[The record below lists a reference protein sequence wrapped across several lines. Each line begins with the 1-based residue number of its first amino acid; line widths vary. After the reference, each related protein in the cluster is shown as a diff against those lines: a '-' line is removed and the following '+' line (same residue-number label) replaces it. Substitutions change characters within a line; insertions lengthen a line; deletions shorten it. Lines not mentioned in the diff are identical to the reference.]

1 MKNFIVVIFA
11 LLLTTASAFGQSVP
25 TKKEVRKEYKELTHY
40 FKEVKGKEVPIEQ
53 VPFMTVRAANLNDN
67 LYLGYSE
74 KRKHQV
80 ALNLLLLTQDFVIE
94 QVNFTLQETIEI
106 LNELEKKT
114 E

>member
-1 MKNFIVVIFA
+1 MKNFIIVIFA
-11 LLLTTASAFGQSVP
+11 LLLTTSLAFGQSTV

-40 FKEVKGKEVPIEQ
+40 FKEVKGTEVSVDQISL
-53 VPFMTVRAANLNDN
+53 MINRAASLNDN

-80 ALNLLLLTQDFVIE
+80 ALNLLLLTQDFVFE
-94 QVNFTLQETIEI
+94 QLNFTLQETIEI
-106 LNELEKKT
+106 LDELE